1 MKTISENIKP
11 ILALMIVLLGFAYFF
26 ITTFSDTRPND
37 QILIL
42 IASLMTGAMGYYFG
56 SSTGTAKKDETIQEL
71 TKNTK

>member
-11 ILALMIVLLGFAYFF
+11 ILALMVVLLGFAYFF